1 MYQQLNQKSY
11 LEKVVEVV
19 ERNVAEAVKEIKS
32 VDLPFPE
39 VELSANQKEVKPEVF

>member
-32 VDLPFPE
+32 EDLPFPE
-39 VELSANQKEVKPEVF
+39 VVITANQNDIKPEVF